1 MPSCFYRE
9 IALNQK
15 SKTTSY
21 NDIPYE
27 SFPFQQTH
35 PDRLATIARLFGLQ
49 SPNVETC
56 KVLEIGCASG
66 NNLLPMAE
74 YLPNA
79 SFLGIDYSANQIA
92 EGNKLLK
99 ILALPNIELRCQDV
113 LDFNE

>member
-9 IALNQK
+9 IALTQTSK
-15 SKTTSY
+15 STSY

-35 PDRLATIARLFGLQ
+35 PNRLATIAKLFGLQ
-49 SPNVETC
+49 SPNIETC

-74 YLPNA
+74 YLPRLIFWA
-79 SFLGIDYSANQIA
+79 SIYLQT
-92 EGNKLLK
+92 KLMK
-99 ILALPNIELRCQDV
+99 ATS
-113 LDFNE
+113 F